1 MDAMPRIVAI
11 VQARTGSARLPRKV
25 LLDLAGKPLLVHVLD
40 RLARA
45 RELDAVV
52 VATSDEP
59 GDDAVAELCAAHGT
73 PCVRGPHEDVAA
85 RFALAA
91 REHGVDAFVRVS
103 GDSPL
108 IDAALVDRA
117 VARFREGGV
126 DLVTN
131 VRPRSFPP
139 GQSVEVVATRRF
151 LELLPKMTTVD
162 EREHVTPLLYES
174 GLRVAR
180 IDSGRDYGDLSLAVD
195 TAADLA
201 RLDAL
206 IRRVGP
212 EASLDEIA
220 DAA

>member
-1 MDAMPRIVAI
+1 VSRERIGAI
-11 VQARTGSARLPRKV
+11 VQARTGSSRLPRKV
-25 LLDLAGKPLLVHVLD
+25 LLELAGKPLLLHVLD

-45 RELDAVV
+45 RELDAIV
-52 VATSDEP
+52 VATSAEP
-59 GDDAVAELCAAHGT
+59 ADDAVAALCAAHGT

-91 REHGVDAFVRVS
+91 REHRLDAFVRVS

-108 IDAALVDRA
+108 IDPAIVDRA
-117 VARFREGGV
+117 VARYRAGDA

-139 GQSVEVVATRRF
+139 GQSVEVVRTLTF
-151 LELLPKMTTVD
+151 LSLVPRMTTEE

-174 GLRVAR
+174 GLRIAR
-180 IDSGRDYGDLSLAVD
+180 IEASRDYGDLALTVD
-195 TAADLA
+195 TAEDLA

-212 EASLDEIA
+212 DASLDEIG
-220 DAA
+220 AAA

>member
-1 MDAMPRIVAI
+1 MSRERIGAI
-11 VQARTGSARLPRKV
+11 VQARTGSSRLPRKV
-25 LLDLAGKPLLVHVLD
+25 LLELAGKPLLLHVLD

-45 RELDAVV
+45 RELDAIV
-52 VATSDEP
+52 VATSAEP
-59 GDDAVAELCAAHGT
+59 ADDAVAALCAAHGT

-91 REHGVDAFVRVS
+91 REHRLDAFVRVS

-108 IDAALVDRA
+108 IDPAIVDRA
-117 VARFREGGV
+117 VARYRAGDA

-139 GQSVEVVATRRF
+139 GQSVEVVRTLTF
-151 LELLPKMTTVD
+151 LSLVPRMTTEE

-174 GLRVAR
+174 GLRIAR
-180 IDSGRDYGDLSLAVD
+180 IEASRDYGDLALTVD
-195 TAADLA
+195 TAEDLA

-212 EASLDEIA
+212 DASLDEIG
-220 DAA
+220 AAA

>member
-1 MDAMPRIVAI
+1 MRGDTIGAI

-25 LLDLAGKPLLVHVLD
+25 LLELAGKPLLVHVLD

-45 RELDAVV
+45 RGLDATV

-59 GDDAVAELCAAHGT
+59 GDDAVAALCAAHGT

-91 REHGVDAFVRVS
+91 REHRLDAFVRVS

-108 IDAALVDRA
+108 LDPALVDRA
-117 VARFREGGV
+117 VARFREGDV

-139 GQSVEVVATRRF
+139 GQSVEVVATQRF
-151 LELLPKMTTVD
+151 LQLLPKMTTVH
-162 EREHVTPLLYES
+162 EREHVTPLLYDS
-174 GLRVAR
+174 GLRIAR
-180 IDSGRDYGDLSLAVD
+180 VDSGRDYGDLSLTVD
-195 TAADLA
+195 TAEDLERIA
-201 RLDAL
+201 GL
-206 IRRVGP
+206 IRRVGT

-220 DAA
+220 GAA

>member
-1 MDAMPRIVAI
+1 VSRERIGAI
-11 VQARTGSARLPRKV
+11 VQARTGSSRLPRKV
-25 LLDLAGKPLLVHVLD
+25 LLELAGKPLLLHVLD

-45 RELDAVV
+45 RELDAIV
-52 VATSDEP
+52 VATSAEP
-59 GDDAVAELCAAHGT
+59 ADDAVAALCAAHGT

-85 RFALAA
+85 RVALAA
-91 REHGVDAFVRVS
+91 REHRLDAFVRVS

-108 IDAALVDRA
+108 IDPAIVDRA
-117 VARFREGGV
+117 VARYRAGDA

-139 GQSVEVVATRRF
+139 GQSVEVVRTLTF
-151 LELLPKMTTVD
+151 LSLVPRMTTEE

-174 GLRVAR
+174 GLRIAR
-180 IDSGRDYGDLSLAVD
+180 IEASRDYGDLALTVD
-195 TAADLA
+195 TAEDLA

-212 EASLDEIA
+212 DASLDEIG
-220 DAA
+220 AAA